1 MFWTKM
7 VGIFLIEVIVRGS
20 TTREMYRST
29 PEDCKPG
36 KLFWFGVVMKASC
49 TTSSTSVTCFIAV
62 SAFLAPTCDQR
73 VYRSTQSV
81 LKIEHTITNFTCNLQ
96 PALKLR
102 CG

>member
-36 KLFWFGVVMKASC
+36 ELFWFGVVMKASC
-49 TTSSTSVTCFIAV
+49 TTSSTSVTCFILP
-62 SAFLAPTCDQR
+62 LAPFLPLLATRECIDQH
-73 VYRSTQSV
+73 SQ
-81 LKIEHTITNFTCNLQ
+81 F
-96 PALKLR
+96 
-102 CG
+102 